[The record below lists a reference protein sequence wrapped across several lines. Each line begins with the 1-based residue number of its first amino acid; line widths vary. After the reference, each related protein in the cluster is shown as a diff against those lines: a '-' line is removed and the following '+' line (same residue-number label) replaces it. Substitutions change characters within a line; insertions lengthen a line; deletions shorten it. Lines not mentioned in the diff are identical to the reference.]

1 MFSFGFSLVIA
12 ALVGMILYSYLR
24 NRKVSAPRLPGND
37 GGNIGYAGGAEY
49 QEPSP
54 EYQYFESRR
63 EAFLDQLYSRTSSP
77 EIPVTLTLRDW
88 VDQGFYAEGGAYW
101 AAAQQFTYYLIEG
114 GYVRAYDT
122 EGDELTAQRVL
133 TDRPAALQLT
143 PSEYQRRRQTGL
155 TIRYSRHS
163 VTLRR
168 LFMRRGC
175 CGAGIRWGSVAVLRG
190 GR

>member
-63 EAFLDQLYSRTSSP
+63 EAFLDKSNTQ
-77 EIPVTLTLRDW
+77 
-88 VDQGFYAEGGAYW
+88 
-101 AAAQQFTYYLIEG
+101 
-114 GYVRAYDT
+114 
-122 EGDELTAQRVL
+122 
-133 TDRPAALQLT
+133 T
-143 PSEYQRRRQTGL
+143 PYRK
-155 TIRYSRHS
+155 YP
-163 VTLRR
+163 
-168 LFMRRGC
+168 
-175 CGAGIRWGSVAVLRG
+175 
-190 GR
+190 

>member
-1 MFSFGFSLVIA
+1 MRDRWARCRGPFALRRKTRPECTRPRGLPRTLNGMFSFGFSLIIA
-12 ALVGMILYSYLR
+12 GLIGTMLFLYIR

-37 GGNIGYAGGAEY
+37 GGNLGYTGGEEY
-49 QEPSP
+49 REPSP

-63 EAFLDQLYSRTSSP
+63 NEFLDRLYSRTSSP

-88 VDQGFYAEGGAYW
+88 VDQGFYVEGGNYW
-101 AAAQQFTYYLIEG
+101 AAAQQFTYYLIDG

-143 PSEYQRRRQTGL
+143 PSEYQRRSNR
-155 TIRYSRHS
+155 
-163 VTLRR
+163 
-168 LFMRRGC
+168 
-175 CGAGIRWGSVAVLRG
+175 AA
-190 GR
+190 

>member
-1 MFSFGFSLVIA
+1 MFSFGFSLVVA
-12 ALVGMILYSYLR
+12 ALVGMILYTYLR

-49 QEPSP
+49 REPSP

-63 EAFLDQLYSRTSSP
+63 DQFLDQLYSRTSSP

-101 AAAQQFTYYLIEG
+101 AAAQQFTYYLIDG

-143 PSEYQRRRQTGL
+143 PSEYQRRSNR
-155 TIRYSRHS
+155 
-163 VTLRR
+163 
-168 LFMRRGC
+168 
-175 CGAGIRWGSVAVLRG
+175 AA
-190 GR
+190 

>member
-49 QEPSP
+49 QDPSP

-143 PSEYQRRRQTGL
+143 PSEYQRRSNR
-155 TIRYSRHS
+155 
-163 VTLRR
+163 
-168 LFMRRGC
+168 
-175 CGAGIRWGSVAVLRG
+175 AA
-190 GR
+190 

>member
-88 VDQGFYAEGGAYW
+88 VDQGFYAE
-101 AAAQQFTYYLIEG
+101 
-114 GYVRAYDT
+114 
-122 EGDELTAQRVL
+122 
-133 TDRPAALQLT
+133 
-143 PSEYQRRRQTGL
+143 
-155 TIRYSRHS
+155 
-163 VTLRR
+163 
-168 LFMRRGC
+168 
-175 CGAGIRWGSVAVLRG
+175 
-190 GR
+190 

>member
-1 MFSFGFSLVIA
+1 MFSFGFSLVVA

-37 GGNIGYAGGAEY
+37 GGDIGYAGGAEY

-88 VDQGFYAEGGAYW
+88 VDQGFYAEGGATG
-101 AAAQQFTYYLIEG
+101 QPRSSSPTTSS
-114 GYVRAYDT
+114 RADT
-122 EGDELTAQRVL
+122 CAPTTPKATNSPPSVCSPTAPQ
-133 TDRPAALQLT
+133 
-143 PSEYQRRRQTGL
+143 
-155 TIRYSRHS
+155 H
-163 VTLRR
+163 
-168 LFMRRGC
+168 C
-175 CGAGIRWGSVAVLRG
+175 N
-190 GR
+190 

>member
-12 ALVGMILYSYLR
+12 ALVGMILYTYLR

-77 EIPVTLTLRDW
+77 ESPVTLTLRDW
-88 VDQGFYAEGGAYW
+88 VDQASTLKEAPTGQPRSSSLTTSSTADTCAPTIQK
-101 AAAQQFTYYLIEG
+101 ATNSPPSVCSPTAQQHC
-114 GYVRAYDT
+114 
-122 EGDELTAQRVL
+122 
-133 TDRPAALQLT
+133 
-143 PSEYQRRRQTGL
+143 S
-155 TIRYSRHS
+155 
-163 VTLRR
+163 
-168 LFMRRGC
+168 
-175 CGAGIRWGSVAVLRG
+175 
-190 GR
+190 